1 MRSLLMCASWV
12 LCAPALTAQVSE
24 KVTAN
29 ICGAVS
35 AGKPYKAIKQY
46 KAKAAD
52 ITTTDVQARTCYA
65 EALNQIGD
73 HAGAE
78 RMCRRTAIASTSPAN
93 GPLDLQWGIALN
105 GLARFDSAEVLLW
118 SAAKAGLADRTS
130 LPLAIALQGRRRF
143 GEAVALLDKVIARDG
158 TDVKVLRERGACR
171 SQMGDS
177 LGARL
182 DLDRAIELDPRDPV
196 SWNSRG
202 FHRWAAFGEHA
213 LAIKDYDRA
222 IKLNPN
228 YSFAFNNRGWS
239 RYKMGDT
246 EKAIKDIELAARK
259 KAGNPLVSR
268 NLGVIALETG
278 AKTACGYFQQA
289 LKEGF
294 TERYG
299 DEVKDLVHEH
309 CGAMPQ
315 VPKAVP
321 LPPSNAPGS
330 VPPSNAPASPTI
342 KSNAP

>member
-1 MRSLLMCASWV
+1 MRWPLLLACALCASV
-12 LCAPALTAQVSE
+12 INAQVSG

-29 ICGAVS
+29 ICGAVH
-35 AGKPYKAIKQY
+35 AGKPYKAIKHY
-46 KAKAAD
+46 KGKAAD
-52 ITTTDVQARTCYA
+52 ITASDVQARTCYA

-78 RMCRRTAIASTSPAN
+78 RMCRGTVVDRSAPAIGA
-93 GPLDLQWGIALN
+93 LDLQWGIAMN

-130 LPLAIALQGRRRF
+130 LPLAIALQGRRHF
-143 GEAVALLDKVIARDG
+143 GEAVLLLDQVIARDS
-158 TDVKVLRERGACR
+158 TDLKALRERGACR
-171 SQMGDS
+171 SYMGDS

-182 DLDRAIELDPRDPV
+182 DLDRAIDLAPRDPV
-196 SWNSRG
+196 NWNSRG
-202 FHRWAAFGEHA
+202 FHRWAAFGDHA
-213 LAIKDYDRA
+213 RAIKDYDRA

-228 YSFAFNNRGWS
+228 YSYAFNNRGWS
-239 RYKMGDT
+239 HYKMGET

-289 LKEGF
+289 LKDGF

-299 DEVKDLVHEH
+299 NEVKDLVHEH
-309 CGAMPQ
+309 CAAMPQ

-330 VPPSNAPASPTI
+330 VPPSNAPGVPPN